1 MIDNFILQLEIRKKS
16 TGFRT
21 NMTFGK
27 LNNVHICANKQL
39 SGDFR
44 VNVLEMTALYHLSI
58 QQIIKRLD

>member
-16 TGFRT
+16 ISFRT
-21 NMTFGK
+21 NTTFEK
-27 LNNVHICANKQL
+27 LNNVHICTNKQL

-44 VNVLEMTALYHLSI
+44 VNAFEMTALYHLSI

>member
-1 MIDNFILQLEIRKKS
+1 MLQLEIRKKS
-16 TGFRT
+16 ISFRT
-21 NMTFGK
+21 NTTFEK

-44 VNVLEMTALYHLSI
+44 VNAFEMTALYHLSI

>member
-16 TGFRT
+16 ISFRT
-21 NMTFGK
+21 NTTFEK
-27 LNNVHICANKQL
+27 LNNVHICGNKQL

-44 VNVLEMTALYHLSI
+44 VNAFEMTALYHLSI